1 MHDGLEFRTLRV
13 LVVGG
18 KPHAVRTLRTVF
30 SLLGLH
36 QIVVVPES
44 EAALQQLR
52 FNTFDAVFCDEI
64 AEKVGGLSFAVAARR
79 DPEALDKMVPIFLTC
94 AGARR
99 RQVEAARD
107 EGVTDVLA
115 RPISAATI
123 GRKFALAVNKP
134 RSFIVA
140 PTFFGPDRRSKGRSA
155 FNGPDR
161 RIRAARKVKIA
172 KPAHTPDGD
181 MTPV

>member
-1 MHDGLEFRTLRV
+1 MYDGLEFKTLRV

-36 QIVVVPES
+36 QIVVVQDAQ
-44 EAALQQLR
+44 AALQQLR
-52 FNTFDAVFCDEI
+52 FNTFAAVFCDEI
-64 AEKVGGLSFAVAARR
+64 VEKVGGLSFPVAARR

-140 PTFFGPDRRSKGRSA
+140 PTFFGPDRRGKGRSA
-155 FNGPDR
+155 YGGPDR
-161 RIRAARKVKIA
+161 RVRAARKVKIA
-172 KPAHTPDGD
+172 KPAQTPGD
-181 MTPV
+181 LTPA